1 MIEINLLPKGY
12 LKGSRGISLG
22 KVGVYAVAGAAGVA
36 IILAAISFYQ
46 IYKLDGLQ
54 TDIDKANQRASLLQ
68 KDIRLVD
75 ALTEVKVKISQ
86 RMAAVERLDRHRSV
100 WVRVLSDMAG
110 NLPEFS
116 WLSQYTELDDNKKKA
131 EVQSFGRSNKD
142 EEEDKAPPVDPNAP
156 QIKSVELE
164 GYTFTL
170 NALASLMINLMR
182 SDYFD
187 EVELKSSEET
197 KFGEEHERAYRFVL
211 SAKLHYLSDED
222 LQQKLALAQKEQ
234 ADNSSRTHKAL
245 N

>member
-22 KVGVYAVAGAAGVA
+22 KVGVYAIAGAAGVA
-36 IILAAISFYQ
+36 ILLAAISFYQ
-46 IYKLDGLQ
+46 IYKLNGLQ
-54 TDIDKANQRASLLQ
+54 ADIDRANQRASRLQ

-75 ALTEVKVKISQ
+75 ALTEVKAKISQ

-110 NLPEFS
+110 NIPEFA
-116 WLSQYTELDDNKKKA
+116 WLSMYVELGDDNKKA
-131 EVQSFGRSNKD
+131 EVQSFGRAKKG
-142 EEEDKAPPVDPNAP
+142 EEEVKAPPVDLSAP
-156 QIKSVELE
+156 QIKPVEIE
-164 GYTFTL
+164 GYAFTL
-170 NALASLMINLMR
+170 NALASFMINMMR

-197 KFGEEHERAYRFVL
+197 KFGEEHEKAYRFVL

-222 LQQKLALAQKEQ
+222 LQNKLALTQKEQ
-234 ADNSSRTHKAL
+234 ADNSSTTHKAL